1 MPNETLDELLG
12 LTPEVSPGGRTKEA
26 GGESLDEA
34 LEGYE
39 KLSSMARA
47 DQDRFLLKKWKDS
60 GEDPEHLKPLLTRYE
75 PFIAKKT
82 TEISRGA
89 TLVNPD
95 ATKLQVTAKVIE
107 AFRTYD
113 ERHNTALN
121 THVQNRAQ
129 GALRTVIRSA
139 NMARIPEDSALQIG
153 KIQRA
158 RAAHEEDFGVA
169 PSYEELSRSTRIPV
183 SKLKRIDKAQV
194 RDMSSGG
201 FEAPVIHTISAR
213 DREILPLLR
222 ERLSAE
228 DKRVYDELY
237 GSHVVGVPGT
247 NDIAKKLGMSAPQV
261 SQSKTRIAKLYKE
274 NT

>member
-1 MPNETLDELLG
+1 
-12 LTPEVSPGGRTKEA
+12 
-26 GGESLDEA
+26 
-34 LEGYE
+34 
-39 KLSSMARA
+39 
-47 DQDRFLLKKWKDS
+47 
-60 GEDPEHLKPLLTRYE
+60 
-75 PFIAKKT
+75 
-82 TEISRGA
+82 
-89 TLVNPD
+89 
-95 ATKLQVTAKVIE
+95 
-107 AFRTYD
+107 
-113 ERHNTALN
+113 
-121 THVQNRAQ
+121 
-129 GALRTVIRSA
+129 
-139 NMARIPEDSALQIG
+139 
-153 KIQRA
+153 
-158 RAAHEEDFGVA
+158 
-169 PSYEELSRSTRIPV
+169 V